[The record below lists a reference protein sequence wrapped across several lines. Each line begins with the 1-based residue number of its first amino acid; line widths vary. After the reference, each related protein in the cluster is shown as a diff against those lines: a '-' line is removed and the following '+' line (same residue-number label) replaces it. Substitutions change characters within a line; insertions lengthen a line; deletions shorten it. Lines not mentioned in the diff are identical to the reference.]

1 MPSALSHSF
10 LRGARFTPVLV
21 LHVPGMKRR
30 KSFPSPGNWGLRCL
44 PWRWWKGSLSSAS
57 LAWSRCQALP
67 QSLWGNRRAEGGPA
81 AGKCTERMGNEGRGE
96 VALPGQRT
104 ALTAL
109 PLPPGDGSRTL
120 LAQSLDVGLCPALPN
135 KGSHVETPSL
145 NLGRRRPFWQRKK
158 GGCPKRRSRKS
169 GMRCATETGKPG
181 VLSPW

>member
-44 PWRWWKGSLSSAS
+44 PWRWWEGSLSSAS
-57 LAWSRCQALP
+57 LAWSRCQAVP

-109 PLPPGDGSRTL
+109 PAAPWGWQPHGSGSVFGLGALSSSTEQREPCRNPEPELGEEETL
-120 LAQSLDVGLCPALPN
+120 LAKEEGRVSKKTLQKVGYEMC
-135 KGSHVETPSL
+135 H
-145 NLGRRRPFWQRKK
+145 
-158 GGCPKRRSRKS
+158 
-169 GMRCATETGKPG
+169 
-181 VLSPW
+181 